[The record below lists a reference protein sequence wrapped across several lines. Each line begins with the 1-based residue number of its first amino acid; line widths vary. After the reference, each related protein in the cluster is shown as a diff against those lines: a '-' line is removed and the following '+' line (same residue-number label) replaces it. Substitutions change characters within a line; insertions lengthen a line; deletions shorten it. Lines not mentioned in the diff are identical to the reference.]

1 MIDPALGQRART
13 SDACSLRRKV
23 GGMPRDMPGSH
34 SQLARDLRSR
44 VVEAGT
50 LDRELRCAILARSAG
65 GPAVPEP
72 YDALVKQV
80 DEDSFRVTDTQV
92 QAVLQETGSEGEA
105 FEVILTAA
113 IGAGLRR
120 WDAAEKVISEAERA
134 AP

>member
-1 MIDPALGQRART
+1 M
-13 SDACSLRRKV
+13 
-23 GGMPRDMPGSH
+23 
-34 SQLARDLRSR
+34 
-44 VVEAGT
+44 
-50 LDRELRCAILARSAG
+50 
-65 GPAVPEP
+65 PEP

-92 QAVLQETGSEGEA
+92 QAVLQETGSEGDA